1 MSLLTLPS
9 DANPIPAAG
18 AAPLRVLQFVTT
30 LAFGGAERL
39 ATDISIALSERGAD
53 VLVATDTRFTRGF
66 GAELAEAKIPIEH
79 VTLPK
84 TRPRSLIRST
94 RQLARI
100 IRRHEPDV
108 LHAHNP
114 AAGTVATMARLLA
127 RRRSLAIVTTYHGV
141 RPDRIGLAL
150 RVLRGG
156 EFVIAVGPS
165 AEQQLLASISSRRV
179 VQIKNA
185 IPLPEHQHS
194 DVIRAEFGAAD
205 LPLIVAVGRYVGQ
218 KDHLLLV
225 DALAALAAGGRR
237 FRALIVGFGPLEQ
250 ELGAR
255 VRAHGLGDAVTL
267 TGGRAD
273 AVELIATADVLA
285 HTAVWEAL
293 PLVLLEAMA
302 LGVPIVAVTATGVSD
317 LVHDGVTGLLVSER
331 SPTMIAAA
339 LERVLADR
347 ELGKRLGEGGRAFV
361 AENHSFERMI
371 DEHLTVYRRALAL
384 RPSG

>member
-1 MSLLTLPS
+1 M
-9 DANPIPAAG
+9 
-18 AAPLRVLQFVTT
+18 LQFVTT

-39 ATDISIALSERGAD
+39 ATDISIALQERGAE
-53 VLVATDTRFTRGF
+53 VTVATDTRFARGF
-66 GAELAEAKIPIEH
+66 GDVLAEAEIPIEH

-84 TRPRSLIRST
+84 TRLRSIIRST
-94 RQLARI
+94 RELARI
-100 IRRHEPDV
+100 IRRYEPDV

-114 AAGTVATMARLLA
+114 AAGTVATIARLLA

-185 IPLPEHQHS
+185 IPLPEHPRS
-194 DVIRAEFGAAD
+194 EAVRAEFGAD
-205 LPLIVAVGRYVGQ
+205 ELPLIVAVGRYVPQ

-225 DALAALAAGGRR
+225 DALAELAAGGRK

-250 ELGAR
+250 ELEAR
-255 VRAHGLGDAVTL
+255 VRKHGLGEAVTL

-273 AVELIATADVLA
+273 AVELIASADVLA

-302 LGVPIVAVTATGVSD
+302 LGVPIVAVAATGVSD
-317 LVHDGVTGLLVSER
+317 LVHDGETGLLVSER
-331 SPTMIAAA
+331 SPAVIAAA

-347 ELGKRLGEGGRAFV
+347 ELGKRLGEAGRSFV
-361 AENHSFERMI
+361 HENHSFERMI

>member
-9 DANPIPAAG
+9 EATPAPAAG
-18 AAPLRVLQFVTT
+18 ASELRVLQFVTT

-39 ATDISIALSERGAD
+39 ATDISIALQERGAE
-53 VLVATDTRFTRGF
+53 VTVATDTRFARGF
-66 GAELAEAKIPIEH
+66 GDVLAEAEIPIEH

-84 TRPRSLIRST
+84 TRLRSIIRST
-94 RQLARI
+94 RELARI
-100 IRRHEPDV
+100 IRRYEPDV

-114 AAGTVATMARLLA
+114 AAGTVATIARLLA

-185 IPLPEHQHS
+185 IPLPEHPRS
-194 DVIRAEFGAAD
+194 EAVRAEFGAD
-205 LPLIVAVGRYVGQ
+205 ELPLIVAVGRYVPQ

-225 DALAALAAGGRR
+225 DALAELAAGGRK

-250 ELGAR
+250 ELEAR
-255 VRAHGLGDAVTL
+255 VRKHGLGEAVTL

-273 AVELIATADVLA
+273 AVELIASADVLA

-302 LGVPIVAVTATGVSD
+302 LGVPIVAVAATGVSD
-317 LVHDGVTGLLVSER
+317 LVHDGETGLLVSER
-331 SPTMIAAA
+331 SPAVIAAA

-347 ELGKRLGEGGRAFV
+347 ELGKRLGEAGRSFV
-361 AENHSFERMI
+361 HENHSFERMI

>member
-9 DANPIPAAG
+9 EAAPPPTTG
-18 AAPLRVLQFVTT
+18 AAELRVLQFVTT

-39 ATDISIALSERGAD
+39 ATDISIALKERGAT
-53 VLVATDTRFTRGF
+53 VAVATDTRFARGF
-66 GAELAEAKIPIEH
+66 GDVLAEAEIPIEH

-84 TRPRSLIRST
+84 MRLRSIIRST
-94 RQLARI
+94 RELTRI
-100 IRRHEPDV
+100 IRRYEPDV

-185 IPLPEHQHS
+185 IPLSEHPRS
-194 DVIRAEFGAAD
+194 EAVRAEFGTGE
-205 LPLIVAVGRYVGQ
+205 LPLIVAVGRYVPQ

-225 DALAALAAGGRR
+225 DALAELAAGGRR

-250 ELGAR
+250 ELEAR
-255 VRAHGLGDAVTL
+255 VRQHGLGEEVTL

-273 AVELIATADVLA
+273 AMELIASADVLA

-302 LGVPIVAVTATGVSD
+302 LGIPIVAVAATGVSD
-317 LVHDGVTGLLVSER
+317 LVHDGDTGLLVSER
-331 SPTMIAAA
+331 SPTVIAAA

-361 AENHSFERMI
+361 AENHSFQRMI

>member
-1 MSLLTLPS
+1 MILLTLPS
-9 DANPIPAAG
+9 EADPTPRAG
-18 AAPLRVLQFVTT
+18 AAELRVLQFVTT

-39 ATDISIALSERGAD
+39 ATDISIALKERGAE
-53 VLVATDTRFTRGF
+53 VAVATDTRFARGF
-66 GAELAEAKIPIEH
+66 EDALADAKIRIEH

-84 TRPRSLIRST
+84 TQLRSIIRST
-94 RQLARI
+94 RELARI
-100 IRRHEPDV
+100 IRRYEPDV

-114 AAGTVATMARLLA
+114 AAGWVATMARILA

-185 IPLPEHQHS
+185 VSLPEHRQS
-194 DVIRAEFGAAD
+194 STARAEFGAGD
-205 LPLIVAVGRYVGQ
+205 LPLIVAVGRYVAE

-225 DALAALAAGGRR
+225 DALAALAAGGCR

-250 ELGAR
+250 ELEAR
-255 VRAHGLGDAVTL
+255 VRAHGLGDSVTL
-267 TGGRAD
+267 TGARAD
-273 AVELIATADVLA
+273 AVELIGTADVLA
-285 HTAVWEAL
+285 HTSLWEAL
-293 PLVLLEAMA
+293 PLVLLEAMSR
-302 LGVPIVAVTATGVSD
+302 GVPIVAVAATGVSD

-331 SPTMIAAA
+331 SPTVIAAA
-339 LERVLADR
+339 FERVLADR

-361 AENHSFERMI
+361 VENHSFERMI
-371 DEHLTVYRRALAL
+371 EEHLDVYARALAL